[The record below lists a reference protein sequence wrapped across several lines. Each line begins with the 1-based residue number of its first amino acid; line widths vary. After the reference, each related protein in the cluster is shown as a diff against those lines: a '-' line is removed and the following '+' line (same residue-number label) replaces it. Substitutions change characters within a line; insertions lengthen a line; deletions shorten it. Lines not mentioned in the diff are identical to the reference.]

1 VKFGENLGS
10 KQAPSGIQVGIGT
23 TRRALLLLTVTAER
37 AAFCALVEFAV
48 AVGTRDTFGFHFLK
62 VPRHKYEQKGCTL
75 VWQI

>member
-1 VKFGENLGS
+1 VESIASQRVVSKLG
-10 KQAPSGIQVGIGT
+10 IGIGT